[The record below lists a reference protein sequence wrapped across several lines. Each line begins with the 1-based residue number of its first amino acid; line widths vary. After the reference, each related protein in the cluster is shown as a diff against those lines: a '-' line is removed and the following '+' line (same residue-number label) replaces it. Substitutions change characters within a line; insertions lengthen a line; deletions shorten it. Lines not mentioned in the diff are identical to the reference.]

1 MSISGIGGGTPYMPM
16 TATGSGSSASAASTS
31 SSNAASSLPDP
42 TTDPIG
48 WLMDYSK
55 MTPAQ
60 QMQASMLQSLGLTQQ
75 QYNALTPA
83 EKAKVDQKIQQ
94 MIKQDIQQQA
104 EKKTG
109 MVVDVSA

>member
-1 MSISGIGGGTPYMPM
+1 MSISGIGGGTPYVP
-16 TATGSGSSASAASTS
+16 TAPAGGASTSAAASAAGST
-31 SSNAASSLPDP
+31 PDP
-42 TTDPIG
+42 TTDPVD

-60 QMQASMLQSLGLTQQ
+60 QMQASMLHSLGLTQQ
-75 QYNALTPA
+75 QYDALSPS

-94 MIKQDIQQQA
+94 MIKQAIEQQA

-109 MVVDVSA
+109 MVVDVKA

>member
-16 TATGSGSSASAASTS
+16 TAGSSSSAASSNATS
-31 SSNAASSLPDP
+31 AASSLPDP
-42 TTDPIG
+42 TTDPVD
-48 WLMDYSK
+48 WLMDYTK

-60 QMQASMLQSLGLTQQ
+60 QMQDSMLHSLGLTQQ
-75 QYNALTPA
+75 QYNALSPA

-94 MIKQDIQQQA
+94 MIKEQVQQQA

>member
-16 TATGSGSSASAASTS
+16 TTGSSSSAAS
-31 SSNAASSLPDP
+31 SNAASAASSLPDP
-42 TTDPIG
+42 TTDPAG
-48 WLMDYSK
+48 WLMDYTK

-60 QMQASMLQSLGLTQQ
+60 QMQASMLHSLGLTQQ
-75 QYNALTPA
+75 QYNALSPA

-94 MIKQDIQQQA
+94 MIKEQVQQQA